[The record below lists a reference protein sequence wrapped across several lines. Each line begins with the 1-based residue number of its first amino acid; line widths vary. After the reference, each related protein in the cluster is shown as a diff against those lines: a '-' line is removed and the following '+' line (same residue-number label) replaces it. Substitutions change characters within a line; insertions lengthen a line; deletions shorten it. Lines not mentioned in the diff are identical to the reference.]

1 MFSHEFERVPV
12 SYDRKLI
19 TPQTYQ
25 TAIATRAEAGCRF
38 VQLVVENPSAVCSE
52 YVLIFEH
59 NDAQR
64 SA

>member
-25 TAIATRAEAGCRF
+25 TAIATRERSGLPLRAIGSEKSIGCLLGIRTYF
-38 VQLVVENPSAVCSE
+38 
-52 YVLIFEH
+52 
-59 NDAQR
+59 
-64 SA
+64 